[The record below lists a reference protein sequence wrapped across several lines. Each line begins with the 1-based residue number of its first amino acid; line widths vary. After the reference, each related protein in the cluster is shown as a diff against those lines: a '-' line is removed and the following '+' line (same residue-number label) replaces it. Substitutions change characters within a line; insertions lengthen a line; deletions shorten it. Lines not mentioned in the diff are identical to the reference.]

1 MFELNVVLMTSESDI
16 ILKNDFSK
24 MIYLNIQVFY
34 QYFSGFIFK
43 KYF

>member
-24 MIYLNIQVFY
+24 MIHLNIQFFS
-34 QYFSGFIFK
+34 QYFYGFILK